1 MKKVIYIFSFLM
13 IAGMGCTDLTEVLYD
28 KIPAEMYPEN
38 QLQLATLAVPGYAA
52 FRPLVDDEGWW
63 FLAQELTSDELCPP
77 TRDADWDDGGK
88 WRVMFQHTWNNDVE
102 GVNNMWGKL
111 FEAVTTCNIKAD
123 FLKALPQNDDIRKK
137 IAELEL
143 LRSMYYYMLID
154 NFGDVPYLTTTID
167 VPAEPFRNHREA
179 IWDSLV
185 TSLESNLPK
194 LQNIDK
200 KYLATRSMA
209 FSLLAKLYLNAEVY
223 TGIADN
229 NYWTKAGAYCD
240 SVINTG
246 FYSLDPDPQGPFV
259 TNNEANSEIIFSI
272 PYDEDNFKGFR
283 IHMRTL
289 HYQSNLTFD
298 MPVGPWNGFATTEQH
313 YNTYESGDLR
323 KEKFFLAGQQYT
335 SKGVVIIDA
344 VANVPLV
351 FSANIPAL
359 RMDATFTTAQIRMSG
374 IRAFKYVVKK
384 GAKENLSNDFVVFRL
399 TDIYLMKAEAEIR
412 LNGAGAGDEWINPI
426 RTRAEVST
434 KSGADLTFLLA
445 ERGRELFCEGHRRQ
459 DLIRFG
465 EFNKAWWEK
474 LATDAS
480 RETFPV
486 PKWASDANA
495 NLLSDPQ

>member
-1 MKKVIYIFSFLM
+1 MNKLIYIFSFLM
-13 IAGMGCTDLTEVLYD
+13 IGSISCTDLTEDLYD

-38 QLQLATLAVPGYAA
+38 ELQLATLAVPGYAA

-88 WRVMFQHTWNNDVE
+88 WRAMYKHTWSNDIE
-102 GVNNMWGKL
+102 GVNNMWSKM

-123 FLKALPQNDDIRKK
+123 FLKALPQNDNIKK
-137 IAELEL
+137 KVAELEV
-143 LRSMYYYMLID
+143 LRSLYYYMLID
-154 NFGDVPYLTTTID
+154 NYGDVPYLTTTID
-167 VPAEPFRNHREA
+167 VPEEPFRNHREA

-185 TSLESNLPK
+185 TTLESSLPR
-194 LQNIDK
+194 LQNIDN

-223 TGIADN
+223 TGTPQWA
-229 NYWTKAGAYCD
+229 KAGAFCD
-240 SVINTG
+240 SVINTN
-246 FYSLDPDPQGPFV
+246 FYTLDPDPQGPFV
-259 TNNEANSEIIFSI
+259 TNNETNPEIIFSI
-272 PYDEDNFKGFR
+272 PYDEDEFKGFR
-283 IHMRTL
+283 IHMRSL
-289 HYQSNLTFD
+289 HYQSNITYD
-298 MPVGPWNGFATTEQH
+298 MPVGPWNGFAATEQH
-313 YNTYESGDLR
+313 YNSYENGDIR
-323 KEKFFLAGQQYT
+323 KQKFFLSGQQYT
-335 SKGVVIIDA
+335 SKGVKIIDA
-344 VANVPLV
+344 VSFKDLV
-351 FSANIPAL
+351 FTPNIPAL

-374 IRAFKYVVKK
+374 VRPFKYVVKK

-399 TDIYLMKAEAEIR
+399 TDIHLMKAEAEVR
-412 LNGAGAGDEWINPI
+412 LHGAGAGDAWISPI
-426 RTRAEVST
+426 RLRAQVAANP
-434 KSGADLTFLLA
+434 GADLSFILA

-474 LATDAS
+474 PVSDES
-480 RETFPV
+480 RKTFPV